1 MTRKERHIM
10 FNLSA
15 LVTALTAVAFNFKML
30 ALIASVLFIAT
41 VPRVIYECF
50 RREEHATS
58 VQIKNKDWQQCYNIA
73 LIHKAIGDK
82 K

>member
-15 LVTALTAVAFNFKML
+15 MVTALTAVAFNFKML
-30 ALIASVLFIAT
+30 ALITSVLFIAT
-41 VPRVIYECF
+41 VPRVIYDCLK
-50 RREEHATS
+50 REEHATS
-58 VQIKNKDWQQCYNIA
+58 VQIKSKDWQQCYNIA
-73 LIHKAIGDK
+73 LINKAIGEK

>member
-10 FNLSA
+10 YNLSA

-30 ALIASVLFIAT
+30 ALITSVLFIAT

-50 RREEHATS
+50 RREEHTAS

-73 LIHKAIGDK
+73 LINKAIGDK

>member
-10 FNLSA
+10 FNLGA
-15 LVTALTAVAFNFKML
+15 LVMALTAVAFNFKML
-30 ALIASVLFIAT
+30 ALITSVLFIAT
-41 VPRVIYECF
+41 VPRVIYDCF
-50 RREEHATS
+50 KREEHATS

-73 LIHKAIGDK
+73 LINKAIGDK

>member
-15 LVTALTAVAFNFKML
+15 LVTALTAVVFNFKML
-30 ALIASVLFIAT
+30 ALITSVLFIAT
-41 VPRVIYECF
+41 VPRVIYDCLK
-50 RREEHATS
+50 REEHATS

-73 LIHKAIGDK
+73 LINKAIGDEK
-82 K
+82 

>member
-1 MTRKERHIM
+1 MTRKERHIV
-10 FNLSA
+10 FNLGA
-15 LVTALTAVAFNFKML
+15 LVTALTAVAFSFKLL

-41 VPRVIYECF
+41 VPRVIYECCK
-50 RREEHATS
+50 REERTAS

-73 LIHKAIGDK
+73 LINKAIGDK

>member
-30 ALIASVLFIAT
+30 ALITSVLFIAT
-41 VPRVIYECF
+41 VPRVIYECCK
-50 RREEHATS
+50 REEHATS
-58 VQIKNKDWQQCYNIA
+58 TQIKSKDWQQCYNIA
-73 LIHKAIGDK
+73 LINKAIGDK